1 MVIGFTGHQKIDHPE
16 RWGWVREQFAGIL
29 GKAAGRG
36 DRVMSSLAEGG
47 DQLFAET
54 ALGLGMAVE
63 VVIPCDGYESTFDE
77 PGERERYEEML
88 REAAAVTR
96 LGFPSPSEDAYLAAG
111 KHIVD
116 QSMLVVAL
124 WNGKPAAGK
133 GGTGDIVAYA
143 RERGRPVIHVHPDLM
158 LVFGPDRGGEGEAS
172 WVPIR

>member
-1 MVIGFTGHQKIDHPE
+1 MFIGFTGHQKIDRPE
-16 RWGWVREQFAGIL
+16 RWGWVREQFARVL
-29 GKAAGRG
+29 GEAAGRG

-54 ALGLGMAVE
+54 ALACGIEVE

-77 PGERERYEEML
+77 PGELARYEGL
-88 REAAAVTR
+88 LGKAAGLTR
-96 LGFPSPSEDAYLAAG
+96 LGYPAPSEDAYLAAG
-111 KHIVD
+111 KVIVD
-116 QSMLVVAL
+116 GSGLVVAL

-158 LVFGPDRGGEGEAS
+158 QVFGPDVGGEGEAG
-172 WVPIR
+172 